1 VDLQEI
7 ERFFNEVTRD
17 RTFLFAALDAMTDGV
32 VIMKPNLEVQYLNSP
47 AVDLL
52 GLNPRVEILRKR
64 LPVLVTIE
72 EVRSLLARYAL
83 APQRIDSHEIRTTH
97 RPEPQVLSV
106 TITPLDRPQ
115 TGLRGV
121 ILTVRDITAVTREQ
135 EERQRQRQIAT
146 MATLSAGLAHE
157 IKNPL
162 NSLLLHAQLLRQYIS
177 ELSVSRRKK
186 QGPDRERML
195 ASASVIVDEI
205 VRLNAKVNQF
215 MAAVRPTSPKL
226 EPVRLHELIHR
237 VAEIVRPEVEA
248 AGIELVTMADHEL
261 PVVQAESA
269 QLIQVVQNLIKNS
282 IEAIVQDRQCHHAV
296 LSEDDQDGPAT
307 VVTHPRIEIR
317 AELAGE
323 GVALSVRDNGPGIPE
338 AYLPR
343 ILEPYFTSK
352 EMGTGL
358 GLNIVSR
365 IVEEHGGRLNVATRP
380 VVDGTVMTVW
390 LPTASRPVRK
400 LGQYDKEELVTGD
413 SEVPPAD

>member
-1 VDLQEI
+1 
-7 ERFFNEVTRD
+7 
-17 RTFLFAALDAMTDGV
+17 
-32 VIMKPNLEVQYLNSP
+32 
-47 AVDLL
+47 
-52 GLNPRVEILRKR
+52 
-64 LPVLVTIE
+64 
-72 EVRSLLARYAL
+72 
-83 APQRIDSHEIRTTH
+83 
-97 RPEPQVLSV
+97 
-106 TITPLDRPQ
+106 
-115 TGLRGV
+115 V

-146 MATLSAGLAHE
+146 MATQSAGLAHE